1 MAITISSGYSI
12 YNQRIRSGNPGSS
25 GIRKVFVGTNKVGI
39 GGEYSNTAVAGYIR
53 DSSGTTKDIIRIY
66 RGTTCLWERGY
77 PSSLVEYAEVYYK
90 FYQNGKVVDFGE
102 YADSVEKYK
111 QSVIGQSTIP
121 TAIGVYIKPLMSR
134 VSIEVYKN
142 NTKLTPSL
150 SGSSGTNAKYYD
162 NNNIVD
168 ASVSPGINNTT
179 ESQIFGA
186 KDDYVFK
193 FKSGTTVTN
202 SGSSSTTSNVTYTFK
217 ILYTPTNQ
225 SSRVIATVT
234 VDLTGHD
241 YNGYT

>member
-1 MAITISSGYSI
+1 MAITPSSGYTI
-12 YNQRIRSGNPGSS
+12 YNYRIRSGNPGVS

-39 GGEYSNTAVAGYIR
+39 GGEYNNTAIAGYIK

-66 RGTTCLWERGY
+66 CGNTCLWKRGSA
-77 PSSLVEYAEVYYK
+77 SSLVEYAEVYYK
-90 FYQNGKVVDFGE
+90 FYQDGEVIDFGE

-111 QSVIGQSTIP
+111 QSVVGQSNIP
-121 TAIGVYIKPLMSR
+121 TAIGVYIKPLMNN

-142 NTKLTPSL
+142 DIKLDASL

-168 ASVSPGINNTT
+168 ASVPPGINGTT
-179 ESQIFGA
+179 EARIFGA
-186 KDDYVFK
+186 EDDYVFK
-193 FKSGTTVTN
+193 FKSGTMVTT
-202 SGSSSTTSNVTYTFK
+202 SGSSSTTSNVIYTFK
-217 ILYTPTNQ
+217 VLYTPTNQ
-225 SSRVIATVT
+225 DSIVIATVT